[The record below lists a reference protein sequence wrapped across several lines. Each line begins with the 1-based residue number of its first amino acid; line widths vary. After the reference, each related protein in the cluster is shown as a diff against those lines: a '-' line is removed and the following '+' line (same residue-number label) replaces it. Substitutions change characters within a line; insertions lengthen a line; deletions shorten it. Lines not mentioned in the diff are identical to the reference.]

1 MRIIKR
7 WCILAPIIIIIVI
20 VVIIVGGFNDPIVHP
35 NPNPQHGTFLTSTDR
50 CAEGHNGGSEPLTL
64 QVLGWLTCRPWGG
77 GKFGW
82 KWWAMIHEKD
92 WFASVFG
99 RQTALKKQRCHDM
112 SDSNTLWGPVMET
125 LLFTVSRKHPPGK
138 KGPNKGFVPLVHG
151 SYIE

>member
-64 QVLGWLTCRPWGG
+64 QVLG
-77 GKFGW
+77 
-82 KWWAMIHEKD
+82 
-92 WFASVFG
+92 
-99 RQTALKKQRCHDM
+99 
-112 SDSNTLWGPVMET
+112 
-125 LLFTVSRKHPPGK
+125 
-138 KGPNKGFVPLVHG
+138 
-151 SYIE
+151 